1 MLGKLQTPTANLVI
15 SYQKQFE
22 QGEYAIIDKA
32 ISKLFQTFP
41 RNDRFEEVLLKVTAL
56 NGLYYTNILA
66 TYEVAKRICEL
77 KIDSQLEQESPELV
91 DIIAPLSIRG
101 KTRRNYSFASKYC
114 SWHVPD
120 AYPIYDSFVERLIW
134 AYYRQDSFAR
144 FKRSDLQSYPR
155 YKEVVEAFR
164 NHYRLTRF
172 NFKELDKFLWLYG
185 KKVFASRS

>member
-22 QGEYAIIDKA
+22 QGEYAITDKA

-41 RNDRFEEVLLKVTAL
+41 RNDRVEEVLLKVTAL

-91 DIIAPLSIRG
+91 DTIAPLSIRG

-120 AYPIYDSFVERLIW
+120 AYPIYDSFVEQLIW
-134 AYYRQDSFAR
+134 AYY
-144 FKRSDLQSYPR
+144 DLQSYPR

-185 KKVFASRS
+185 KEVFASRSRS